1 METTG
6 LTTAVLVDGERVT
19 IAWDPAS
26 NREALASLD
35 ALTPETLLAV
45 ATYGRGL
52 HVVGTLAPEVRQTVA
67 EPRGAASE
75 AYRSFVLQDWYVV
88 VPFQRFVPADGDP
101 LAGMV
106 AGPLTGHLVADDF
119 MPLAD
124 GRRVDPGLHE
134 RPAASDAG

>member
-26 NREALASLD
+26 DREALASLD

-52 HVVGTLAPEVRQTVA
+52 RVVGTLAPDVRQTVGA
-67 EPRGAASE
+67 PHGAASE
-75 AYRSFVLQDWYVV
+75 TYRSFVLRDWYVV
-88 VPFQRFVPADGDP
+88 VPFQRFVPAGGDP
-101 LAGMV
+101 LGGLV
-106 AGPLTGHLVADDF
+106 PGPLALHLGADDF
-119 MPLAD
+119 VPLAD
-124 GRRVDPGLHE
+124 GARVEPGRHE
-134 RPAASDAG
+134 RPAADAG